1 MRIYIIG
8 QLACILGFD
17 IMKGDHIWIQI
28 ADFPITTYVSLCAE
42 AIWRNAPYLRDSFI
56 LK

>member
-17 IMKGDHIWIQI
+17 IMKGELD
-28 ADFPITTYVSLCAE
+28 LNC
-42 AIWRNAPYLRDSFI
+42 RLPYYNVRVPL
-56 LK
+56 

>member
-42 AIWRNAPYLRDSFI
+42 AI
-56 LK
+56 